1 MKKIFLILLP
11 LLILSSVFGCAQAP
25 GAKELSSKNQALQK
39 KVSELEQ
46 QLKTAKEQ
54 AGNEQITLYFAKD
67 TSADSYLVP
76 EIRTVRSQPDMP
88 KLAMEELIK
97 GPADKSLKDLIPKN
111 TKVNSVTVKDY
122 IAYPDFSRE
131 ITRLSVGGRDEA
143 LILAS
148 IADTLIKLP
157 GIEKV
162 QILIDGKRAE
172 TLAGHF
178 DISKPIGRNET
189 VLLLN
194 TEAGA

>member
-11 LLILSSVFGCAQAP
+11 LLILSSIFGCAP
-25 GAKELSSKNQALQK
+25 GTKELSTKNQALQK
-39 KVSELEQ
+39 KVSNLEQ

-54 AGNEQITLYFAKD
+54 SGNEQITLYFAKD
-67 TSADSYLVP
+67 ISTDSYLVP
-76 EIRTVRSQPDMP
+76 ELRTVRRQSDMP

-97 GPADKSLKDLIPKN
+97 GPSDKSLQGLIPKD
-111 TKVNSVTVKDY
+111 TKVNSISVRDF

-131 ITRLSVGGRDEA
+131 ITRLSVGGRGEA
-143 LILAS
+143 LVLAS
-148 IADTLIKLP
+148 IANTLIKFP

-162 QILIDGKRAE
+162 QILIDGKQTE

-194 TEAGA
+194 TKTGA

>member
-11 LLILSSVFGCAQAP
+11 LLILFSVFGCATST
-25 GAKELSSKNQALQK
+25 KELSSKNQALQK
-39 KVSELEQ
+39 EVSNLEQ

-54 AGNEQITLYFAKD
+54 ARNEQITLYFAKD
-67 TSADSYLVP
+67 TSTGTYLIP
-76 EIRTVRSQPDMP
+76 ELRTVSRQSDMP
-88 KLAMEELIK
+88 KMAMEELIK
-97 GPADKSLKDLIPKN
+97 GPSDESLESLIPKD
-111 TKVNSVTVKDY
+111 TKINSVNVQDF

-131 ITRLSVGGRDEA
+131 ITRLSVGGEGEA

-148 IADTLIKLP
+148 IANTLIKFP

-162 QILIDGKRAE
+162 QILIDGENAE

-189 VLLLN
+189 LLLL
-194 TEAGA
+194 TEKTGN